1 METERHRRVLI
12 LGAGLVS
19 RPIVRHFLEDDGY
32 RLTVASLDVEDAQA
46 LLNDHPRGTARE
58 VDVADPAQ
66 LEPLIA
72 DSDLVVSLV
81 PYAFH
86 VQVAK
91 CAIRHRAHMVT
102 ASYVFPEMRALDAQA
117 RAAGVAIL
125 NEVGLDPGIDHMSA
139 MRLIDGARDDGASV
153 AEFVSCCGGLPSPE
167 AADNPWKYK
176 FSWSPRGALLAARLS
191 ARHLE
196 NGRVVSIPGES
207 LFDHVQ
213 PYDIEGVG
221 RFEIYPNRDSLRY
234 AEAYGLHEVR
244 TMLRATVRYPGWAET
259 LKALVGLRLLD
270 VDERDW
276 PAGTTYAGFLET
288 YLPDGPEPLRTR
300 LARAIGLD
308 EEHPVVAR
316 LDWAGLLAD
325 EPLTHEF
332 GSPLDVLADR
342 FQQRMCYADGERDMV
357 VLRHELLVQRDDGH
371 DERRISLLVSY
382 GEAAGDSATSRTV
395 SLPAAVAG
403 ELLLEGRVRPGVHI
417 PTEREIYEPIL
428 ARLEAMGISFREWSD
443 PLPD

>member
-1 METERHRRVLI
+1 MHKVLI
-12 LGAGLVS
+12 LGAGLVT
-19 RPIVRHFLEDDGY
+19 RPIVRHLLDRKGT
-32 RLTVASLDVEDAQA
+32 RVTVASLFLEDADRLVQR
-46 LLNDHPRGTARE
+46 HPHGRAIAI
-58 VDVADPAQ
+58 DVCDRQQ
-66 LEPLIA
+66 LEPLVQE
-72 DSDLVVSLV
+72 SDLVVSLV

-91 CAIRHRAHMVT
+91 CAIRHRVHMVT
-102 ASYVFPEMRALDAQA
+102 ASYVFPEMRALDAEA

-139 MRLIDGARDDGASV
+139 MRLIDCARDDGADIV
-153 AEFVSCCGGLPSPE
+153 EFVSCCGGLPSPE

-196 NGRVVSIPGES
+196 KGRVVSIPS
-207 LFDHVQ
+207 NALFDHAR
-213 PYDIEGVG
+213 PYEIEGLG
-221 RFEIYPNRDSLRY
+221 TFEIYPNRDSLRY
-234 AEAYGLHEVR
+234 ADAYGLHEVD
-244 TMLRATVRYPGWAET
+244 TMLRATLRYPGWAET
-259 LKALVGLRLLD
+259 MKALAGLRLLE
-270 VDERDW
+270 VDEHDW
-276 PAGTTYAGFLET
+276 PPGTTYAAFLEA
-288 YLPDGPEPLRTR
+288 YLPDGPEPLKTR
-300 LARAIGLD
+300 LAREIGLD

-316 LDWAGLLAD
+316 LEWAGLLAD
-325 EPLTHEF
+325 EPLTHDF
-332 GSPLDVLADR
+332 ASPLDVLADR

-357 VLRHELLVQRDDGH
+357 VLRHELLVQRDAGQ
-371 DERRISLLVSY
+371 DERWISLLVSY
-382 GEAAGDSATSRTV
+382 GETAGDSATSRTV

-428 ARLEAMGISFREWSD
+428 ARLETMGITFREWSE